1 MARTITITEMKAETE
16 RVIRDWLNQFLRLI
30 GEPLEFELQGRQN
43 SVLINLRGVKSIS
56 PQDYETLKA
65 IAYLLEV
72 VVRRRTGEGL
82 RVQLDID
89 GYREKRRAEL
99 RELALRLAA
108 EALRERK
115 RIRLNPMESWERK
128 AIHEALAD
136 YQGVRTYSEGQGKER
151 RVIIEP
157 EVELARE

>member
-1 MARTITITEMKAETE
+1 MKAETE
-16 RVIRDWLNQFLRLI
+16 QVIRDWLTQFLRII
-30 GEPLEFELQGRQN
+30 GEPLEFELRPDRGN
-43 SVLINLRGVKSIS
+43 VLINLRGVRSIA

-72 VVRRRTGEGL
+72 VVRRRAGEGV

-89 GYREKRRAEL
+89 GYRDKRRAEL
-99 RELALRLAA
+99 REMALQLAA

-115 RIRLNPMESWERK
+115 RIRLNPMEPWERK
-128 AIHEALAD
+128 AIHEALSD

-157 EVELARE
+157 EVELARG